1 MDSRQAGNWIIAAQK
16 HFQEFGVHRDL
27 RHYRAI
33 LLAGKCG
40 RLLNAL
46 RGTERITSPDELE
59 GIAADIG
66 ILPDDLYATVLP
78 TLEEATDGRVE
89 PIRDRATGAIIGV
102 AEYPIRKEQILDH
115 THQIWENHSPKPTD
129 RIAIESLE
137 LCSRLPQELLQYKD
151 SLSQQGYKEEDIELA
166 ADLQNSFGLI
176 RRIQL
181 RGTGDEIVYAEYVWR
196 ENAHKIIYALRE
208 MDYPQKQKM
217 LDMINSIVDQQGYP
231 LKFLDDI
238 PQEMLELARRVGLI
252 DVVRVST
259 TARREETFGFTPAMV
274 GSLGGSDLEKDHYDD
289 VKAFVASLRFGTL
302 FASGSRLEEPIR
314 FLKKLIDT
322 GEAGAA
328 PAIGRDYRLPERR
341 KIVKVVRVQ
350 GRYGPTWG
358 LKLLKADVAERT
370 LEVLEYQKTLALG
383 RREERTSDLDPSTFA
398 SPEADRIRLERAP
411 TAREPLG
418 SELADRLF
426 LQILRGER

>member
-1 MDSRQAGNWIIAAQK
+1 MDPRQAGNWIVAAQK

-27 RHYRAI
+27 RYYRAT

-40 RLLNAL
+40 RLLNSL
-46 RGTERITSPDELE
+46 RGTERITNPEELE

-78 TLEEATDGRVE
+78 ALEEATDGRIE
-89 PIRDRATGAIIGV
+89 TIRERTTAEITGV
-102 AEYPIRKEQILDH
+102 VEYPIGKEQLLDY
-115 THQIWENHSPKPTD
+115 THRIWEEHGPKSTD

-137 LCSRLPQELLQYKD
+137 LCSRLPQEITEYKD
-151 SLSQQGYKEEDIELA
+151 VLSQQGFREEDIEIA
-166 ADLQNSFGLI
+166 TDLQDSFGII
-176 RRIQL
+176 RRVKL
-181 RGTGDEIVYAEYVWR
+181 RGAGDEIVYAEYVWR
-196 ENAHKIIYALRE
+196 ENAHKIVHALRE
-208 MDYPQKQKM
+208 MDYPQKQKV

-238 PQEMLELARRVGLI
+238 PQEILDLARHVGLV

-259 TARREETFGFTPAMV
+259 TTKREEAFVFTPAMV
-274 GSLGGSDLEKDHYDD
+274 GSLAGSELEKDLYDD

-302 FASGSRLEEPIR
+302 FASGSHLDDPIR
-314 FLKKLIDT
+314 FLKKLIDS
-322 GEAGAA
+322 GEAGSA

-341 KIVKVVRVQ
+341 KIIKVVSVQ
-350 GRYGPTWG
+350 GLYGPTWG
-358 LKLLKADVAERT
+358 MKLLKPNVAERT

-383 RREERTSDLDPSTFA
+383 RKKERTSDLDPSTFA

-411 TAREPLG
+411 TARQPLG